1 MHSDLLELKNLGNTS
16 INWLR
21 AIGVNSCDDLKAIGP
36 VEAYARI
43 KQRDIKVSKVLLY
56 ALQGALC
63 DTHWNDLPSQMKE
76 QLLEQA
82 EQRLTSEDSA

>member
-1 MHSDLLELKNLGNTS
+1 M
-16 INWLR
+16 
-21 AIGVNSCDDLKAIGP
+21 GP

-63 DTHWNDLPSQMKE
+63 DTHWNDLPSHIKE
-76 QLLEQA
+76 QLLKQA
-82 EQRLTSEDSA
+82 EQRLTSENSA